1 MKSINS
7 GKHSLKP
14 LLKETYDNLH
24 LFEETDPEKLA
35 KGSYRFIIRNG
46 ADSHTAFHTE
56 AGFSRWLADTGVKRS
71 GCRLVGKY
79 TKVSMAGNI
88 EKFDAFAKTNHL
100 RASIILDNG
109 EYTRAYIKE
118 SKHGNTIY
126 YLNPNYPRETFPY
139 KHE

>member
-1 MKSINS
+1 MKSINNR
-7 GKHSLKP
+7 KHSLKP
-14 LLKETYDNLH
+14 LLKETYDNLR

-35 KGSYRFIIRNG
+35 KGSYRFIIMNG

-56 AGFSRWLADTGVKRS
+56 AGLSRWLWDTGVKRS
-71 GCRLVGKY
+71 GCRLIGKY

-109 EYTRAYIKE
+109 EYTRAYIKQ